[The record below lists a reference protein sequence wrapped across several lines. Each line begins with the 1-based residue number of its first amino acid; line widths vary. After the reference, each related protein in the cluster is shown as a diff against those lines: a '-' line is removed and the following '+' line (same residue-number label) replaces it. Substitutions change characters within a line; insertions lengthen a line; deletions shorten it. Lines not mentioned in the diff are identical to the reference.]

1 MDFVKLG
8 NSGMDV
14 SRICLGCM
22 GFGDVNSGFIGW
34 VAGKKESKEAI
45 LGAYDLGIN
54 FFDTAN
60 CYSCGTS
67 EEYLGEAVRELP
79 REKIVIA
86 TKVFVPM
93 RMEGEGEN
101 KRTAPNGGGLSR
113 KEIIFE
119 AEQSLKRL
127 GLDYIDLYIIHRWD
141 YNTPIEETMSA
152 LDDLVKSGKV
162 RYIGAS
168 AMYAWQF
175 QKAQYTAEKHNW
187 TKFISM
193 QNHYNRMYR
202 EEERE
207 MIPLCIDQ
215 KIACTPFSPLAC
227 GRLSRDWSI
236 TSKRSET
243 DAVYK
248 AIYLPSAEID
258 KPIAERVAELAGK
271 YGVTMSQ
278 IALAWLLS
286 KPYVAAPIIGGTK
299 LDYIKDGVKAL
310 DITLT
315 VEEIKYLEEPYLP
328 HKVAGIIV

>member
-1 MDFVKLG
+1 
-8 NSGMDV
+8 
-14 SRICLGCM
+14 M
-22 GFGDVNSGFIGW
+22 GFGDAGSGFHSW
-34 VAGKKESKEAI
+34 VVGKEESKTAI

-60 CYSCGTS
+60 CYSYGAS

-79 REKIVIA
+79 REEIVIA
-86 TKVFVPM
+86 TKVFIPM
-93 RMEGEGEN
+93 RTKGEGDS
-101 KRTAPNGGGLSR
+101 KKTAPNGGGLSR
-113 KEIIFE
+113 KEIVFE

-141 YNTPIEETMSA
+141 YKTPIEETMSA
-152 LDDLVKSGKV
+152 LHDLVKSGKV

-193 QNHYNRMYR
+193 QNHYNLLYR

-207 MIPLCIDQ
+207 MIPLCVDQ
-215 KIACTPFSPLAC
+215 KVACTPYSPLAS

-236 TSKRSET
+236 ASKRSET

-248 AIYLPSAEID
+248 SKYLPSAEID
-258 KPIAERVAELAGK
+258 KPIAERTAEIAGK
-271 YGVTMSQ
+271 HGATMSQ

-299 LDYIKDGVKAL
+299 LEYVKDGVKAL
-310 DITLT
+310 DVALSA
-315 VEEIKYLEEPYLP
+315 EEIKYLEEPYQP
-328 HKVAGIIV
+328 HKVVGAI